1 MHKQIL
7 NQMFGL
13 YDEYVSARRW
23 EAFGSLESAGAFAI
37 KSFIEN
43 TAHELCIQRTLRI
56 DARYFLLLTLH
67 EMIWL
72 PTRVS
77 PLGDRLNRELLLA
90 IKDDVSKLLRH
101 SKQTADGSEITGE
114 QILLSC
120 HSLWPELKSVELASC
135 ET

>member
-37 KSFIEN
+37 KSYIEN
-43 TAHELCIQRTLRI
+43 TAHELCIQSKLRI

-90 IKDDVSKLLRH
+90 IKEDVNKLLNHSKL
-101 SKQTADGSEITGE
+101 SAEGTEITGE
-114 QILLSC
+114 LVLLSC
-120 HSLWPELKSVELASC
+120 HKLWTELKSVELACYES
-135 ET
+135 

>member
-1 MHKQIL
+1 
-7 NQMFGL
+7 MFGL

-37 KSFIEN
+37 KSYIEN
-43 TAHELCIQRTLRI
+43 TAHELCIQSKLRI

-90 IKDDVSKLLRH
+90 IKEDINKLLNHSKL
-101 SKQTADGSEITGE
+101 SAEGTEITGE
-114 QILLSC
+114 LVLLSC
-120 HSLWPELKSVELASC
+120 HKLWTELKSVELACC
-135 ET
+135 ES

>member
-1 MHKQIL
+1 
-7 NQMFGL
+7 MFGL

-37 KSFIEN
+37 KSYIEN
-43 TAHELCIQRTLRI
+43 TAHELCIQSKLRI

-90 IKDDVSKLLRH
+90 IKEDVNKLLNHSKL
-101 SKQTADGSEITGE
+101 SAEGTEITGE
-114 QILLSC
+114 LVLLSC
-120 HSLWPELKSVELASC
+120 HKLWAELKSVELACC
-135 ET
+135 ES

>member
-37 KSFIEN
+37 KSYIEN
-43 TAHELCIQRTLRI
+43 TAHELCIQSKLRI

-67 EMIWL
+67 ERIWL

-90 IKDDVSKLLRH
+90 IKEDINKLLNHSKL
-101 SKQTADGSEITGE
+101 SAEGTEITGE
-114 QILLSC
+114 LVLLSC
-120 HSLWPELKSVELASC
+120 HKLWTELKSVELACC
-135 ET
+135 ES

>member
-13 YDEYVSARRW
+13 YDEYVAARRW

-37 KSFIEN
+37 KSYIEN
-43 TAHELCIQRTLRI
+43 TAHELCIQSKLRI

-77 PLGDRLNRELLLA
+77 PMGDRLNRELLLA
-90 IKDDVSKLLRH
+90 IKEDVSELLKH
-101 SKQTADGSEITGE
+101 SKHSADGAEITGE
-114 QILLSC
+114 LVLLSC
-120 HSLWPELKSVELASC
+120 HKLWTELKSVELACC
-135 ET
+135 ES

>member
-1 MHKQIL
+1 
-7 NQMFGL
+7 MFGL

-37 KSFIEN
+37 KSYIEN
-43 TAHELCIQRTLRI
+43 TAHELCIQSKLRI

-90 IKDDVSKLLRH
+90 IKEDVNKLLNHSKL
-101 SKQTADGSEITGE
+101 SAEGTEITGE
-114 QILLSC
+114 LVLLSC
-120 HSLWPELKSVELASC
+120 HKLWTELKSVELACC
-135 ET
+135 ES

>member
-37 KSFIEN
+37 KSYIEN
-43 TAHELCIQRTLRI
+43 TAHELCIQSKLRI

-90 IKDDVSKLLRH
+90 IKEDINKLLNHSKL
-101 SKQTADGSEITGE
+101 SAEGTEITGE
-114 QILLSC
+114 LVLLSC
-120 HSLWPELKSVELASC
+120 HKLWTELKSVELACC
-135 ET
+135 ES